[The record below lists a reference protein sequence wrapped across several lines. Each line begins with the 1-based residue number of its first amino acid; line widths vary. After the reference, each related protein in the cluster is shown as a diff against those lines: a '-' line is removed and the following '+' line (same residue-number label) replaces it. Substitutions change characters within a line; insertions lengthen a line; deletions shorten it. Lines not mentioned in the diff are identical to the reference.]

1 MEPEKMKFLKKW
13 VRNWYLSGLIDEMYM
28 AMSILFCTKNVLHR
42 GKVLKKGFVRRGG
55 TIFHGEDLSAV
66 VLWRV
71 YVGSLEM

>member
-1 MEPEKMKFLKKW
+1 M
-13 VRNWYLSGLIDEMYM
+13 SGNFRSGPVQANRQHPYRINL

-66 VLWRV
+66 VLGGSMLALWRCEKN
-71 YVGSLEM
+71 L